1 MPYPTRRGGRA
12 PRPRASPRANPL
24 RAVRHAGCRPPSG
37 RRNGRPAECPILDIR
52 PVPPFPAAH
61 PARRSDAVRHGK
73 EALRMA
79 TNDAEQ
85 QRAPETADQ
94 FLAEQEQQDR
104 EILELKPLV
113 EEPRTPP
120 DPPPDGQPAAPPPA
134 EP

>member
-1 MPYPTRRGGRA
+1 
-12 PRPRASPRANPL
+12 
-24 RAVRHAGCRPPSG
+24 
-37 RRNGRPAECPILDIR
+37 
-52 PVPPFPAAH
+52 
-61 PARRSDAVRHGK
+61 
-73 EALRMA
+73 MA